1 MTVVGNPA
9 PSLFTSSGE
18 PVPMGRLPAHH
29 ARRDPRRPMFTQDG
43 ESISREAFDARTNK
57 LARALAASGVKQG
70 DFVTIAL
77 PNSIAF
83 YETTFA
89 LWKLGAVPNPVSARL
104 PDAEFQAIVDLVQPR
119 LVVGGDPARLT
130 GHAMRPTGTALDETL
145 SAEPLPDAISPHW
158 KAMTSG
164 GSTGRPKVIVDHM
177 PSEWDPN
184 HTAMQMRVDDTL
196 LNPGPLYHNGPFAFM
211 HMGLFAGGHVV
222 NMVRFDPLQTIEA
235 VERHKVTWL
244 YTVPT
249 MMHRIWQLPE
259 ADKARVDLSSLHT
272 VLHVAAACPVW
283 LKERWIEWLGP
294 EVIFEV
300 YGGTERQGGTTITG
314 TEWLAHKGS
323 VGTPFP
329 GTSVK
334 IVGEDG
340 NPAPTG
346 EVGEIYFLP
355 DGGKNSTYHYLGA
368 EGKAL
373 GEWES
378 IGDLGYLDADGYL
391 YLVDRR
397 TDLIISG
404 GANIYP
410 AEVEAALDA
419 HPDVQSSVAI
429 GLPDV
434 DLGHKVHAI
443 IQLRPEAR
451 GRIGADEMRTFVE
464 TRLVR
469 YKVPRSFEFVEEAL
483 RDDAGKV
490 RRSALRAERI
500 AKA

>member
-1 MTVVGNPA
+1 
-9 PSLFTSSGE
+9 
-18 PVPMGRLPAHH
+18 
-29 ARRDPRRPMFTQDG
+29 
-43 ESISREAFDARTNK
+43 
-57 LARALAASGVKQG
+57 
-70 DFVTIAL
+70 
-77 PNSIAF
+77 
-83 YETTFA
+83 
-89 LWKLGAVPNPVSARL
+89 
-104 PDAEFQAIVDLVQPR
+104 
-119 LVVGGDPARLT
+119 
-130 GHAMRPTGTALDETL
+130 
-145 SAEPLPDAISPHW
+145 
-158 KAMTSG
+158 
-164 GSTGRPKVIVDHM
+164 
-177 PSEWDPN
+177 
-184 HTAMQMRVDDTL
+184 
-196 LNPGPLYHNGPFAFM
+196 
-211 HMGLFAGGHVV
+211 
-222 NMVRFDPLQTIEA
+222 VRFDPLQTIEA
-235 VERHKVTWL
+235 VERHKVSWL

-259 ADKARVDLSSLHT
+259 ADKARVDMSSLHT

-340 NPAPTG
+340 NPAATG

-429 GLPDV
+429 GLPDA

-443 IQLRPEAR
+443 VQLRPEAR